1 MSDDRLI
8 GRFHNVIEG
17 TSVSVATVEACESVL
32 EWLDSSLSKDQLPN
46 IVVENDTVTLVFSAE
61 PVSIKNMLVSNIL
74 INGRTVTML
83 GDNSTL
89 EYTYT
94 PKATTSIPNNMFE
107 EDSNLKPPHTVIEHM
122 NKII

>member
-1 MSDDRLI
+1 MSDSRLI

-17 TSVSVATVEACESVL
+17 TSVSIATVEACESVL
-32 EWLDSSLSKDQLPN
+32 GWLESNLSKDQLPN
-46 IVVENDTVTLVFSAE
+46 IVVENDTVTLVFSLE
-61 PVSIKNMLVSNIL
+61 PVGIKNMLVSNIL

-94 PKATTSIPNNMFE
+94 PQANTSIPNNMFE
-107 EDSNLKPPHTVIEHM
+107 EDNTLKPPHDVIEHM